1 MWLVYPLF
9 AYTYNSTT
17 DKAIPYRYVATCV
30 CVYLQSL
37 YKSVLFLNFN

>member
-30 CVYLQSL
+30 CVFTIP
-37 YKSVLFLNFN
+37 V